1 MRHFALRQ
9 MHIKNR
15 TEVDKNIHIEELL
28 RRNKELS
35 GLKEE
40 IENAAR
46 AIIRSFENGGK
57 LLACGNGG
65 SSSDS
70 DHIVGEL
77 MKSFEGGR
85 PLNPE
90 LKEKLTAIGG
100 ERGSYLAE
108 NLQQGLPAISL
119 TAHTA
124 LTTAVAN
131 DIDAAV
137 IFAQQI
143 TGYGNAGDVL
153 IAMSTSGNSQNVID
167 AIIVAKAKGLVT
179 IGFTGESGGKLK
191 EICDF
196 LINVPERRTAYV
208 QELHL
213 PVYHTLCLMVE
224 DHFFKME

>member
-1 MRHFALRQ
+1 M
-9 MHIKNR
+9 NG
-15 TEVDKNIHIEELL
+15 DIHIEQLLKRNSELT
-28 RRNKELS
+28 
-35 GLKEE
+35 GLKNE
-40 IENAAR
+40 IEKAAN
-46 AIIRSFENGGK
+46 AIIQSYENGGK

-77 MKSFEGGR
+77 MKSFEGKR
-85 PLNPE
+85 PLKQE
-90 LKEKLTAIGG
+90 LKDKLAEQGG
-100 ERGSYLAE
+100 ERGVYLAE

-131 DIDAAV
+131 DIDADV
-137 IFAQQI
+137 IFAQQV
-143 TGYGNAGDVL
+143 TGYGKSGDVL
-153 IAMSTSGNSQNVID
+153 IGMSTSGNSQNVID

-179 IGFTGESGGKLK
+179 IGFTGEAGGKMK
-191 EICDF
+191 EICDI

-213 PVYHTLCLMVE
+213 PVYHTLCLIVE
-224 DHFFKME
+224 QHFFVLKKSS